1 MNHQIGEGPCIGSNC
16 EPWEVSISPK
26 LAVASPFSSDAGR
39 CSSLWADRKCTW
51 PWRLFWWGAQA
62 RSTRAA
68 CCWRQT
74 CSSWWASART
84 PSSRPS
90 QSRRSTAHRTASR
103 AACSSCSSSSP
114 EWPVTQRYFSTA
126 GCLGLAAGS
135 IETQGEHRYRASVSR
150 QPLQWAP
157 ETGRAARGRGG
168 RRPVDSPLGLSHPS
182 PRSVVVGPGCRSSRV
197 SGSEQ
202 AGPGPGQRFHRAGL
216 QVWSPQGRP
225 ESARGLGVLQ
235 PVPPAGTREKGPPR
249 SEGRHACNKHGH
261 RLPQPQLLRAR
272 GQTFVSSSLPPPAL
286 SSTRLCVPF
295 PIGHFPPPERYT
307 LPPGDTAWAPGAG
320 SLATQQLGG
329 GVHSGSRGPEV
340 IVGFLPSR
348 PGWAHAPTGTL
359 LCPCL
364 CLPADG
370 LILGAPR
377 ADLGNGHLFPHS

>member
-1 MNHQIGEGPCIGSNC
+1 MSHQIGEGPSVGSNR

-39 CSSLWADRKCTW
+39 CSSLWADRKYTW
-51 PWRLFWWGAQA
+51 PWRLFWWGARA

-114 EWPVTQRYFSTA
+114 EWPVTQRYLSTE
-126 GCLGLAAGS
+126 GCLGLAAGR
-135 IETQGEHRYRASVSR
+135 IETRGDRRYLGVCEPAASVVGAGDQEGCQGQGR
-150 QPLQWAP
+150 QEASGLATGAQPP
-157 ETGRAARGRGG
+157 E
-168 RRPVDSPLGLSHPS
+168 SPGL
-182 PRSVVVGPGCRSSRV
+182 VVVGPGCGSSRV

-225 ESARGLGVLQ
+225 ESAHGLGVLQ
-235 PVPPAGTREKGPPR
+235 PVPPAGMREKGSPR
-249 SEGRHACNKHGH
+249 SQRRHAWNEH
-261 RLPQPQLLRAR
+261 RHHLPQPQLLRAR
-272 GQTFVSSSLPPPAL
+272 GQTFVSSSLPPPSSVFHAAL
-286 SSTRLCVPF
+286 CPLPRRAFHTHWALHATSW
-295 PIGHFPPPERYT
+295 GHC
-307 LPPGDTAWAPGAG
+307 AG
-320 SLATQQLGG
+320 SRGRLPGHTTAGRG
-329 GVHSGSRGPEV
+329 AHSGCRGPEV

-348 PGWAHAPTGTL
+348 PG
-359 LCPCL
+359 
-364 CLPADG
+364 
-370 LILGAPR
+370 
-377 ADLGNGHLFPHS
+377 

>member
-168 RRPVDSPLGLSHPS
+168 RRPVDSPLGLSHPRVQGQS
-182 PRSVVVGPGCRSSRV
+182 LWGRGAGALEWAGLNKPGQDQ
-197 SGSEQ
+197 GSDSTEQ
-202 AGPGPGQRFHRAGL
+202 ASRSEVHRAGPSLRVAWECCSQSL
-216 QVWSPQGRP
+216 QQGRERKGHP
-225 ESARGLGVLQ
+225 GARGVTRATSTGTASLSPSSWELGV
-235 PVPPAGTREKGPPR
+235 K
-249 SEGRHACNKHGH
+249 
-261 RLPQPQLLRAR
+261 LL
-272 GQTFVSSSLPPPAL
+272 SPAL
-286 SSTRLCVPF
+286 SHPL
-295 PIGHFPPPERYT
+295 
-307 LPPGDTAWAPGAG
+307 
-320 SLATQQLGG
+320 
-329 GVHSGSRGPEV
+329 
-340 IVGFLPSR
+340 
-348 PGWAHAPTGTL
+348 
-359 LCPCL
+359 L
-364 CLPADG
+364 CLPRG
-370 LILGAPR
+370 SVSPS
-377 ADLGNGHLFPHS
+377 P